1 KPTSKTM
8 KAVLQRCHQASV
20 SVDTKIVGEIGE
32 GLVIFL
38 GVMQGDNED
47 CARRL
52 AEKIAKLRIFTD
64 EAGKF
69 HLSLLDVKGEALVI
83 SNFTLYGDAR
93 KGNRPNFM
101 ASAPPELANQLYESF
116 VKLLGQQ
123 QITVASGVFGADM
136 TVDVSNSGP
145 VTLTLEM
152 T

>member
-1 KPTSKTM
+1 M
-8 KAVLQRCHQASV
+8 KAVIQRCRHAKV
-20 SVDTKIVGEIGE
+20 MVDNKVVGEIGD

-38 GVMQGDNED
+38 GVAQGDDET

-52 AEKIAKLRIFTD
+52 AEKIAKLRIFSD
-64 EAGKF
+64 ENGKF
-69 HLSLLDVKGEALVI
+69 NHSLQDVKGQALVI
-83 SNFTLYGDAR
+83 SNFTLCGDAR

-101 ASAPPELANQLYESF
+101 ASAASEQANQLYESF
-116 VKLLGQQ
+116 VTLLGQQ

-145 VTLTLEM
+145 VTLILEM

>member
-1 KPTSKTM
+1 M
-8 KAVLQRCHQASV
+8 KAVIQRCRHAKV
-20 SVDTKIVGEIGE
+20 TVDNKVVGEIGE

-38 GVMQGDNED
+38 GVAKGDDEN

-52 AEKIAKLRIFTD
+52 AEKIARLRIFTD
-64 EAGKF
+64 DAGKF
-69 HLSLLDVKGEALVI
+69 NLSLLDVEGEALVI
-83 SNFTLYGDAR
+83 SNFTICGDAR

-101 ASAPPELANQLYESF
+101 ASAAPELANQLYESF

-123 QITVASGVFGADM
+123 KITVASGVFGADM

>member
-1 KPTSKTM
+1 M
-8 KAVLQRCHQASV
+8 KAVIQRCRHAKV
-20 SVDTKIVGEIGE
+20 TADNEIAGEIGE

-38 GVMQGDNED
+38 GVAQGDDEN

-52 AEKIAKLRIFTD
+52 AEKIAKLRIFND

-69 HLSLLDVKGEALVI
+69 NLSLIDVQGEALVI
-83 SNFTLYGDAR
+83 SNFTLCGDAR

-101 ASAPPELANQLYESF
+101 TSAAPELANQLYESF
-116 VKLLGQQ
+116 VTLLEQQ
-123 QITVASGVFGADM
+123 NITVASGVFGADM

-145 VTLTLEM
+145 VTLILEM

>member
-1 KPTSKTM
+1 M
-8 KAVLQRCHQASV
+8 KAVIQRCRHAKV
-20 SVDTKIVGEIGE
+20 TVDNKVVGEIGE

-38 GVMQGDNED
+38 GVAQGDDEN

-52 AEKIAKLRIFTD
+52 AEKIARLRIFTD
-64 EAGKF
+64 DAGKF
-69 HLSLLDVKGEALVI
+69 NLSLLDVQGEALVI
-83 SNFTLYGDAR
+83 SNFTICGDAR

-101 ASAPPELANQLYESF
+101 ASAAPELANQLYESF

-123 QITVASGVFGADM
+123 KITVANGVFGADM
-136 TVDVSNSGP
+136 TVDLSNSGP

>member
-1 KPTSKTM
+1 M
-8 KAVLQRCHQASV
+8 KAVIQRCHHAKV
-20 SVDTKIVGEIGE
+20 TVDNKIAGEISE

-38 GVMQGDNED
+38 GVAQGDDEN

-52 AEKIAKLRIFTD
+52 AEKISKLRIFND
-64 EAGKF
+64 EDGKF
-69 HLSLLDVKGEALVI
+69 NLSLIDVQGEALVI
-83 SNFTLYGDAR
+83 SNFTLCGDAR

-101 ASAPPELANQLYESF
+101 ASAAPELANQLYESF

-123 QITVASGVFGADM
+123 KITVASGVFGADM

>member
-1 KPTSKTM
+1 M
-8 KAVLQRCHQASV
+8 KAVIQRCHHAKV
-20 SVDTKIVGEIGE
+20 TVNHKIVGEIGE

-38 GVMQGDNED
+38 GVAEGDNEN

-52 AEKIAKLRIFTD
+52 AEKISKLRIFSD
-64 EAGKF
+64 EDGKF
-69 HLSLLDVKGEALVI
+69 NHSLMDIQGEALVI
-83 SNFTLYGDAR
+83 SNFTLCGDAR

-101 ASAPPELANQLYESF
+101 ASAAPELANPLYESF

-123 QITVASGVFGADM
+123 KITVASGVFGADM

-145 VTLTLEM
+145 VTLILEM